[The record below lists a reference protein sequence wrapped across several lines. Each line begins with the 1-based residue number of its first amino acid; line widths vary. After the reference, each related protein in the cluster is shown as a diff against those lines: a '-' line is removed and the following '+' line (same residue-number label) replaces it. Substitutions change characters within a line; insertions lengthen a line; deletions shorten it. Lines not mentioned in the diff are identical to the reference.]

1 MPEGD
6 HEMTLF
12 ERLAAFAQAF
22 AAGEDPDPFAYTEG
36 LTEVEQRALLGFI
49 DAYLREAPRLAPEL
63 VAESLRDRITERA
76 WRAVA
81 GRSGLWPLLLPAL
94 RERARKL
101 RREVVA
107 ELAARLG
114 ASSREAKIADY
125 YHRME
130 QGSLPAAGVS
140 DTVLEAL
147 AKVLGTTLEELRQAG
162 RALPA
167 LGPEPRTS
175 SVFARTA
182 EQPSEPSEESRSPS
196 ANSWDEWDEIDR
208 LFLGGPPP
216 Q

>member
-1 MPEGD
+1 MPERD

-22 AAGEDPDPFAYTEG
+22 EAGEDPDPFAYTEG
-36 LTEVEQRALLGFI
+36 LPEVEQRALLGFI

-63 VAESLRDRITERA
+63 VTTPLRDRITERA
-76 WRAVA
+76 WRAVT

-101 RREVVA
+101 RREVVE
-107 ELAARLG
+107 ELSARLG
-114 ASSREAKIADY
+114 ASGRQAKIADY

-147 AKVLGTTLEELRQAG
+147 AKVLGTTLEELRRAG

-167 LGPEPRTS
+167 IGPEPRTS

-182 EQPSEPSEESRSPS
+182 EGRSEPPGESRPAS
-196 ANSWDEWDEIDR
+196 ANSRNEWDEIDR
-208 LFLGGPPP
+208 LFLGEPPP